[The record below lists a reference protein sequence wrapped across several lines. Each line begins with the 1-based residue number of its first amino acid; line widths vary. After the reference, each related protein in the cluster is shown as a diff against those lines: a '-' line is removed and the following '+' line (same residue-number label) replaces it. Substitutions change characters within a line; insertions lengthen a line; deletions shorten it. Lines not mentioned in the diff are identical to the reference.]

1 MIEDDAYDAEDPAGI
16 EDDAVDNDDPSSTLD
31 EEALFARLKKW
42 FRQDKSHFDNW
53 KSEAAEAYDLFA
65 GDQWSSQDR
74 ATLREQM
81 RPVIAFNRIAPV
93 INAVSGTEIGN
104 RQEVRYLPRQQGDAL
119 PDEMLTNAA
128 KWFREQCDAEDEES
142 DAFVDVLVC
151 GIGVTESRLDYEV
164 DEEGAPLIDRVDPFE
179 VIWDSASRKRNFEDA
194 RRVFRVKRIPIDEAK
209 ALAPNADDSEL
220 DAKWAMLD
228 DRGDPSE
235 TRQEARFYRP
245 TPSDKDGSL
254 NALDDLVTIVECQWW
269 EREPAKAVADPT
281 SGKVQILTNSEHATL
296 VSRLKMLGAQAP
308 RSVPTTKR
316 VYYRCYLG
324 RKLLTEKNEM
334 PSPFGT
340 NFSYKAM
347 TGYRDRNKSH
357 YYGLVRGMKDPQQWA
372 NKWLSQTLH
381 ILNTSAK
388 ASPLVERGVFSDI
401 REAEAH
407 WSRPD
412 KIIEVEPGALAG
424 PNGAKIQPKPVS
436 QIPTGYTELMTF
448 AIQSIRDASGVNLE
462 LLGAQQN
469 DQANVLEVQRK
480 KQAMAVLASFFDS
493 LRRYRKSQGRLLLY
507 LIMTYL
513 SDGRMIRITGDVGPQ
528 YLPLT
533 KQPGWA
539 TYDII
544 VDDAPSSP
552 QQKELTWGLLA
563 QMMPMIKDSL
573 TPDMWGLILD
583 QSPFPSSFTEK
594 FKQLIQQGQQQ
605 NAQNAA
611 EQQQVQKAGAI
622 AKVNKDQTAAEL
634 NRSKA
639 AMHLKQAEKHH
650 VDLSM
655 PSIAP
660 VPPNA
665 GPMEAA

>member
-1 MIEDDAYDAEDPAGI
+1 MKTHAPGI
-16 EDDAVDNDDPSSTLD
+16 AMTVFAALILIMELALLGYWYWLLEPRLRTEAASQAQVLAQAQAATLATALASDDPLQRSLQLD
-31 EEALFARLKKW
+31 EAIDSLL
-42 FRQDKSHFDNW
+42 
-53 KSEAAEAYDLFA
+53 LL
-65 GDQWSSQDR
+65 R
-74 ATLREQM
+74 APGR
-81 RPVIAFNRIAPV
+81 
-93 INAVSGTEIGN
+93 
-104 RQEVRYLPRQQGDAL
+104 
-119 PDEMLTNAA
+119 
-128 KWFREQCDAEDEES
+128 
-142 DAFVDVLVC
+142 
-151 GIGVTESRLDYEV
+151 
-164 DEEGAPLIDRVDPFE
+164 
-179 VIWDSASRKRNFEDA
+179 
-194 RRVFRVKRIPIDEAK
+194 
-209 ALAPNADDSEL
+209 DD
-220 DAKWAMLD
+220 
-228 DRGDPSE
+228 
-235 TRQEARFYRP
+235 
-245 TPSDKDGSL
+245 
-254 NALDDLVTIVECQWW
+254 
-269 EREPAKAVADPT
+269 
-281 SGKVQILTNSEHATL
+281 
-296 VSRLKMLGAQAP
+296 
-308 RSVPTTKR
+308 
-316 VYYRCYLG
+316 
-324 RKLLTEKNEM
+324 
-334 PSPFGT
+334 
-340 NFSYKAM
+340 
-347 TGYRDRNKSH
+347 
-357 YYGLVRGMKDPQQWA
+357 
-372 NKWLSQTLH
+372 
-381 ILNTSAK
+381 
-388 ASPLVERGVFSDI
+388 
-401 REAEAH
+401 
-407 WSRPD
+407 
-412 KIIEVEPGALAG
+412 
-424 PNGAKIQPKPVS
+424 
-436 QIPTGYTELMTF
+436 
-448 AIQSIRDASGVNLE
+448 
-462 LLGAQQN
+462 
-469 DQANVLEVQRK
+469 
-480 KQAMAVLASFFDS
+480 SFFDS